1 MSRHYKGDRILSLYL
16 RMLDGEP
23 IRKLNYTMEEGV
35 TPRTF
40 DRDIQTLRNCLS
52 EHYLREEI
60 RYDKI
65 RDVYY
70 MTDPPRPPSLTL
82 VEGYLLIKAL
92 LYDRI
97 LRDDEIAGLADSVLP
112 FIKEPD
118 RKVLQDML
126 QRNIPHYTGP
136 PHGQALMKLI
146 EDLLLVIRKKQK
158 IRLRYDLGS
167 GQKEMD
173 VLPLALEHG
182 EHEIYFLFCSDH
194 NGIGA
199 TIEISKIHSFTLL
212 PTHFLADEKMRA
224 LQEKMSNAVQMGT
237 EEKYT
242 VKEMLSDG
250 KA

>member
-23 IRKLNYTMEEGV
+23 IRKFNYTMEEGV

-60 RYDKI
+60 RYDKTK
-65 RDVYY
+65 DVYY
-70 MTDPPRPPSLTL
+70 MEDPPRPASLTL

-118 RKVLQDML
+118 RKALRDILQSDIL
-126 QRNIPHYTGP
+126 HYTGP
-136 PHGQALMKLI
+136 SHGQALMKLM
-146 EDLLLVIRKKQK
+146 EDLLLVIRKRQK

-182 EHEIYFLFCSDH
+182 GNEIYFLFCIDYDGS
-194 NGIGA
+194 GA
-199 TIEISKIHSFTLL
+199 TIEISKIHSFVLL
-212 PTHFLADEKMRA
+212 PTHFLVDEKMKA
-224 LQEKMSNAVQMGT
+224 LQEKMSNAVQNGL
-237 EEKYT
+237 EENYKI
-242 VKEMLSDG
+242 KEMLSDG